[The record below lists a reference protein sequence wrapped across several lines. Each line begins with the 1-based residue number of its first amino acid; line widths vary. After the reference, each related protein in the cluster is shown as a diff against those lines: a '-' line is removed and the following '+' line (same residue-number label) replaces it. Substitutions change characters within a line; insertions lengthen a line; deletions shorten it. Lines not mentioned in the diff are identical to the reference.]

1 MVLSLQ
7 NCGFPQ
13 GRLVR
18 RGKVPKN
25 DKYDFYTW
33 KDLNI
38 GIDIDLYGIVY
49 HTTDCD
55 DYTKVI
61 LKEISISA

>member
-1 MVLSLQ
+1 MQ

-38 GIDIDLYGIVY
+38 GIDIDFYGIVY

-61 LKEISISA
+61 